1 MKFMI
6 TWKGLPG
13 NYKPAVESFLRGGAP
28 APSGLKTVGRWH
40 SPGST
45 LGWHLVEGDIV
56 ALAQHVAEWANLLE
70 LEVSP
75 VIEDA
80 EAATAA
86 SKVFGK

>member
-6 TWKGLPG
+6 TWRTQPG
-13 NYKPAVESFLRGGAP
+13 DYKPAVETFLRSGAP
-28 APSGLKTVGRWH
+28 APAGLKTVGRWH

-45 LGWHLVEGDIV
+45 IGWHLVEGDPV
-56 ALAQHVAEWANLLE
+56 ALAQHVAEWGNLLV

-80 EAATAA
+80 EAASAA